1 MLKRNIRLIHGQDS
15 QQVLEVQYA
24 EITHFKDNFT
34 LMATVSALLAGFV
47 FMVFGLEAEQI
58 GEYSKV
64 HATSVAYMVAATGSL
79 CANVLVVCLSTLA
92 SMLGPG
98 LALRGPEGS
107 VARAL
112 EGMRDEHDRVVR
124 LFLFG
129 VYSFFCT
136 VVCLAWFE
144 YEWPVAAP
152 VSALVLGGI
161 VALRRGSRQLARRF
175 ALGEEKAA
183 GAARASSAP
192 KPPDAPP
199 PPPPPAG
206 AAPAALEKRGL
217 LQKRGHVRKNWT
229 TRFFEVADGAL
240 TYRDREGGRMLRSVL
255 LGGETITCAPVD
267 AADGP
272 TRHAFVVK
280 LRDKAY
286 ELELCAAS
294 DDDVAAWVRAISR
307 NSHAAFRPTPLM
319 SGALRGRRI
328 SSGVLKLNA
337 GFFSYAATL
346 TCERLALADDGGV
359 TDVRVA
365 RAEAWDGRGR
375 LRAYAPGFAVVE
387 DGGARWEFSCES
399 DDDRDAWLRRL
410 RGCCGSHE
418 HAESFREPPSA
429 TSSELPA

>member
-58 GEYSKV
+58 GEYSKL

-183 GAARASSAP
+183 GSGAAP

-199 PPPPPAG
+199 PAPPPAG

-240 TYRDREGGRMLRSVL
+240 TYRDREGGRMLRSVML
-255 LGGETITCAPVD
+255 SGETITCAPVD
-267 AADGP
+267 AADGGAYRGQP
-272 TRHAFVVK
+272 TRNPRRGSSRRHPQ
-280 LRDKAY
+280 
-286 ELELCAAS
+286 
-294 DDDVAAWVRAISR
+294 VAPRQGAERIVPRRPGPPRAHQRVRA
-307 NSHAAFRPTPLM
+307 AAPPTVVAPRPTPAPQL
-319 SGALRGRRI
+319 AAPRRP
-328 SSGVLKLNA
+328 GPPRRPRPPRCA
-337 GFFSYAATL
+337 RRRTL
-346 TCERLALADDGGV
+346 
-359 TDVRVA
+359 A
-365 RAEAWDGRGR
+365 R
-375 LRAYAPGFAVVE
+375 
-387 DGGARWEFSCES
+387 S
-399 DDDRDAWLRRL
+399 RR
-410 RGCCGSHE
+410 R
-418 HAESFREPPSA
+418 R
-429 TSSELPA
+429 

>member
-58 GEYSKV
+58 GEYSKL

-175 ALGEEKAA
+175 ALGHGRRAADDALRLLEGVPALLAA
-183 GAARASSAP
+183 GRLAVHEGHALPVLGLVPGARRASALAARRHCERSKHARVVRNRREMTWMWGACQSA
-192 KPPDAPP
+192 
-199 PPPPPAG
+199 
-206 AAPAALEKRGL
+206 
-217 LQKRGHVRKNWT
+217 H
-229 TRFFEVADGAL
+229 
-240 TYRDREGGRMLRSVL
+240 
-255 LGGETITCAPVD
+255 
-267 AADGP
+267 
-272 TRHAFVVK
+272 
-280 LRDKAY
+280 
-286 ELELCAAS
+286 
-294 DDDVAAWVRAISR
+294 AIS
-307 NSHAAFRPTPLM
+307 
-319 SGALRGRRI
+319 
-328 SSGVLKLNA
+328 
-337 GFFSYAATL
+337 Y
-346 TCERLALADDGGV
+346 
-359 TDVRVA
+359 
-365 RAEAWDGRGR
+365 
-375 LRAYAPGFAVVE
+375 
-387 DGGARWEFSCES
+387 
-399 DDDRDAWLRRL
+399 
-410 RGCCGSHE
+410 
-418 HAESFREPPSA
+418 
-429 TSSELPA
+429 

>member
-1 MLKRNIRLIHGQDS
+1 
-15 QQVLEVQYA
+15 
-24 EITHFKDNFT
+24 
-34 LMATVSALLAGFV
+34 
-47 FMVFGLEAEQI
+47 
-58 GEYSKV
+58 
-64 HATSVAYMVAATGSL
+64 
-79 CANVLVVCLSTLA
+79 
-92 SMLGPG
+92 
-98 LALRGPEGS
+98 
-107 VARAL
+107 
-112 EGMRDEHDRVVR
+112 
-124 LFLFG
+124 
-129 VYSFFCT
+129 
-136 VVCLAWFE
+136 
-144 YEWPVAAP
+144 
-152 VSALVLGGI
+152 
-161 VALRRGSRQLARRF
+161 
-175 ALGEEKAA
+175 
-183 GAARASSAP
+183 
-192 KPPDAPP
+192 
-199 PPPPPAG
+199 
-206 AAPAALEKRGL
+206 
-217 LQKRGHVRKNWT
+217 
-229 TRFFEVADGAL
+229 
-240 TYRDREGGRMLRSVL
+240 MLRSVML
-255 LGGETITCAPVD
+255 SGETITCAPVD

-294 DDDVAAWVRAISR
+294 DDDVADWVRAISR

-337 GFFSYAATL
+337 GFRVYAATL

>member
-58 GEYSKV
+58 GEYSKL

-112 EGMRDEHDRVVR
+112 EGMRDEHDRV
-124 LFLFG
+124 
-129 VYSFFCT
+129 
-136 VVCLAWFE
+136 
-144 YEWPVAAP
+144 AAP
-152 VSALVLGGI
+152 
-161 VALRRGSRQLARRF
+161 
-175 ALGEEKAA
+175 
-183 GAARASSAP
+183 
-192 KPPDAPP
+192 
-199 PPPPPAG
+199 
-206 AAPAALEKRGL
+206 
-217 LQKRGHVRKNWT
+217 
-229 TRFFEVADGAL
+229 AL
-240 TYRDREGGRMLRSVL
+240 TYRDREGGRMLRSVML
-255 LGGETITCAPVD
+255 SGETITCAPVD

-294 DDDVAAWVRAISR
+294 DDDVADWVRAISR

-319 SGALRGRRI
+319 SGALRG
-328 SSGVLKLNA
+328 
-337 GFFSYAATL
+337 AAS
-346 TCERLALADDGGV
+346 R
-359 TDVRVA
+359 
-365 RAEAWDGRGR
+365 
-375 LRAYAPGFAVVE
+375 PG
-387 DGGARWEFSCES
+387 S
-399 DDDRDAWLRRL
+399 
-410 RGCCGSHE
+410 
-418 HAESFREPPSA
+418 
-429 TSSELPA
+429 

>member
-58 GEYSKV
+58 GEYSKL

-79 CANVLVVCLSTLA
+79 CANVLV
-92 SMLGPG
+92 
-98 LALRGPEGS
+98 
-107 VARAL
+107 
-112 EGMRDEHDRVVR
+112 
-124 LFLFG
+124 
-129 VYSFFCT
+129 
-136 VVCLAWFE
+136 
-144 YEWPVAAP
+144 
-152 VSALVLGGI
+152 
-161 VALRRGSRQLARRF
+161 
-175 ALGEEKAA
+175 
-183 GAARASSAP
+183 
-192 KPPDAPP
+192 
-199 PPPPPAG
+199 
-206 AAPAALEKRGL
+206 
-217 LQKRGHVRKNWT
+217 
-229 TRFFEVADGAL
+229 AL
-240 TYRDREGGRMLRSVL
+240 TYRDREGGRMLRSVML
-255 LGGETITCAPVD
+255 SGETITCAPVD

-294 DDDVAAWVRAISR
+294 DDDVADWVRAISR

-337 GFFSYAATL
+337 GFHTYAATL

-365 RAEAWDGRGR
+365 RAEAWDGRGACGPTR
-375 LRAYAPGFAVVE
+375 RASRSTP
-387 DGGARWEFSCES
+387 
-399 DDDRDAWLRRL
+399 
-410 RGCCGSHE
+410 
-418 HAESFREPPSA
+418 SFREPPSA